1 MRLLGISSLLALFVL
16 ASGLT
21 IAAERPQ
28 LYGVSPAYPNS
39 RPLFQPP
46 RRRINPPLETVSE
59 ISLKIKKD
67 GSVDKVI
74 AVQGADSFLVN
85 YARPYL
91 SGLEFTPAEVNG
103 KSEKS
108 ILPVRVRIQ
117 PGVTV
122 PDFFFPV
129 DTDLSV
135 LDQSLFVDAI
145 EAFNIVPPRVLKFPS
160 YSCTLQSTD
169 SMNVY
174 PYALLRISLDKA
186 GELTDVSIDTTTYP
200 VFAQQILS
208 ATRFA
213 SFAPARVK
221 NKAVSSDAL
230 LLVSFFPQVSYP
242 NRGWTADT
250 TWHPGLLEGLQVRLI
265 PAKYG
270 LLSSPLPRRVPAE
283 TYPRS
288 VAPAVS
294 GKISVGLNIDS
305 TGTVTSWSLN
315 RIDPDTR
322 KQVTAMLRS
331 LRFFPAIGFDGI
343 TCPFRGLAYFTISG
357 HTNIR
362 IDFTWLS
369 DEVR

>member
-1 MRLLGISSLLALFVL
+1 M
-16 ASGLT
+16 
-21 IAAERPQ
+21 
-28 LYGVSPAYPNS
+28 
-39 RPLFQPP
+39 
-46 RRRINPPLETVSE
+46 NPSLETISE
-59 ISLKIKKD
+59 ISMKIRKN

-74 AVQGADSFLVN
+74 NGQGADSLVVN
-85 YARPYL
+85 YVRTYL

-103 KSEKS
+103 KPEKS
-108 ILPVRVRIQ
+108 ILPVRVRVQ

-135 LDQSLFVDAI
+135 FDQSLFVDAI
-145 EAFNIVPPRVLKFPS
+145 EAFDVVPPKILQFPS

-169 SMNVY
+169 SMRVY
-174 PYALLRISLDKA
+174 PYALLKISLDKA
-186 GELTDVSIDTTTYP
+186 GELTHVSIDTTTYP

-213 SFAPARVK
+213 EFAPARVK
-221 NKAVSSDAL
+221 NKEVSSDAL

-250 TWHPGLLEGLQVRLI
+250 TWHPSLLEGLQVRLI
-265 PAKYG
+265 PARYG
-270 LLSSPLPRRVPAE
+270 ILSPPLPRRVPAE
-283 TYPRS
+283 TYPRA
-288 VAPAVS
+288 VAPALY
-294 GKISVGLNIDS
+294 GKISAGLLIDS

-315 RIDPDTR
+315 RIDAGRR
-322 KQVTAMLRS
+322 KQVTTMLRS
-331 LRFFPAIGFDGI
+331 LRFFPAIGFDGVAHS
-343 TCPFRGLAYFTISG
+343 FRGLAYITANG
-357 HTNIR
+357 TTNIR